1 MTYHDALMSQLI
13 SLISVVRTVRERLG
27 GVQEGVVTAIKV
39 PQLSI
44 RRNNIERVLG
54 VLATIDTLHKTQP
67 TIQCQLNRQEFA
79 AALELISTS
88 QDILDSETVNIDC
101 LKHLPSQL
109 DELVAVIEKMLLA
122 DFINLFSCECE
133 RELELVKISETE
145 SESVEKD
152 VKYDEIVMSAIVSG
166 LLRQHNYKFLE
177 HLEEQSITCL
187 KNVIKDVVLSVLDVT
202 EETTLTNLVAEYAG
216 VASSDQW
223 TSLIDLL
230 AGSCLSLVR
239 TRVQPL
245 QELIETCCQELTNS
259 ATNQSAEF
267 SQSTNQSS
275 ALLSSCNLQSHVL
288 NICDQLV
295 ERLGKL
301 VSLRSR
307 PAGMIRFP
315 VE

>member
-1 MTYHDALMSQLI
+1 MFVGNS
-13 SLISVVRTVRERLG
+13 
-27 GVQEGVVTAIKV
+27 
-39 PQLSI
+39 
-44 RRNNIERVLG
+44 
-54 VLATIDTLHKTQP
+54 
-67 TIQCQLNRQEFA
+67 
-79 AALELISTS
+79 STS
-88 QDILDSETVNIDC
+88 RLDMKKLNFSC
-101 LKHLPSQL
+101 SHRGLLKHLPSQL

-245 QELIETCCQELTNS
+245 QELIVTCCQELTNS